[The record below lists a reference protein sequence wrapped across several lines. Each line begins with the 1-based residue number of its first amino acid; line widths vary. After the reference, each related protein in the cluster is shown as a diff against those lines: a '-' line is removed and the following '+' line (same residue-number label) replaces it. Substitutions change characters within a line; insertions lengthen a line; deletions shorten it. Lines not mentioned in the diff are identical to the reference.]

1 MKPQRWRERLLA
13 STRGQIL
20 ALLRTEARTVNELA
34 ALLKLTDNAVR
45 AHLVSLERDGLIQRH
60 GSRRGTRKPHISY
73 GLSADAEQIFPKA
86 YGALLNHFVASI
98 SRRLDRPD
106 LRASM
111 REVGRSLAKEQ
122 PDGLNKK
129 SSQERL
135 AIALDLL
142 KKLGGEAT
150 YHADGKKFIRSNHCP
165 IAAITAHYPDACL
178 IVETFL
184 SQIIGARVKQRCEQG
199 ISPRCCFE
207 LATKK

>member
-20 ALLRTEARTVNELA
+20 ALLRTDVRTVNELA
-34 ALLKLTDNAVR
+34 AVLKLTDNAVR
-45 AHLVSLERDGLIQRH
+45 AHLVSLERDGLIQRQ
-60 GSRRGTRKPHISY
+60 GSRRGIRKPHISY

-86 YGALLNHFVASI
+86 YGSLLNYLVASI
-98 SRRLDRPD
+98 SRRLDRRE

-111 REVGRSLAKEQ
+111 REVGLSLANEHAG
-122 PDGLNKK
+122 GLSKK
-129 SSQERL
+129 SRKERL
-135 AIALDLL
+135 ATALDLL

-184 SQIIGARVKQRCEQG
+184 SKVIGARVKQHCERG
-199 ISPRCCFE
+199 VLPRCCFE

>member
-20 ALLRTEARTVNELA
+20 ALLRTDVRTVNDLA

-60 GSRRGTRKPHISY
+60 GSRRGIRKPHISY
-73 GLSADAEQIFPKA
+73 RLSADAEQIFPKA
-86 YGALLNHFVASI
+86 YGSLLNHLVASI
-98 SRRLDRPD
+98 SRRLDRRE

-111 REVGRSLAKEQ
+111 REVGLSLANEHA
-122 PDGLNKK
+122 DGLGKK
-129 SSQERL
+129 NRQERL

-150 YHADGKKFIRSNHCP
+150 YHADGKKFIQSNHCP

-184 SQIIGARVKQRCEQG
+184 SKIIGTRVKQHCERG
-199 ISPRCCFE
+199 VSPHCCFE
-207 LATKK
+207 LAGQK